1 MPTAGPGSSQG
12 GRSMVLPA
20 SDSASYAQ
28 HHPSDVP
35 CGTRTRVLVSPRV
48 GVRK

>member
-1 MPTAGPGSSQG
+1 MPTAGAGAEPGRAVHG
-12 GRSMVLPA
+12 AAA

-48 GVRK
+48 GVPK